1 MLQGSHESKLPET
14 KFHWKCYQL
23 LDCME
28 SIEENVKIKNLK
40 RVAGKFPAF
49 LLYRRN
55 LSKSLS
61 KNPKYT

>member
-49 LLYRRN
+49 LL
-55 LSKSLS
+55 
-61 KNPKYT
+61 